1 MLTYADVCRRSM
13 RLSRESLVAVAVPV
27 GCSVVEVAAVK
38 ARIAAT
44 ITTGK
49 QRYSFY
55 LLYWYKKY
63 QF

>member
-1 MLTYADVCRRSM
+1 M